1 LKNQSSSQTV
11 SLRRFG
17 SLFLFFLFTTA
28 FIVGCGYKPSS
39 TYQNKIIGENIQA
52 VVEISPKTPK
62 ESAFLKDAL
71 NDAVYTVFGA
81 NLVEKN
87 PNTKIML
94 AINSSSLNP
103 LDYDQNGFPILYRS
117 AVKLKATIIDKFN
130 KKREYLVD
138 GNYDFAV
145 SANSVI
151 NDQVKFDSFKQ
162 ASINALNKLL
172 AEITKDG
179 VKNDN

>member
-1 LKNQSSSQTV
+1 MKKIFNIPVL
-11 SLRRFG
+11 LFLAF
-17 SLFLFFLFTTA
+17 SLFIFY
-28 FIVGCGYKPSS
+28 GCGYKPSS
-39 TYQNKIIGENIQA
+39 TYQNRIIGENIQA
-52 VVEISPKTPK
+52 IVEISPKTPK

-81 NLVEKN
+81 NLVEN
-87 PNTKIML
+87 NANTKIKL
-94 AINSSSLNP
+94 SINSSSLNP
-103 LDYDQNGFPILYRS
+103 LDYDKNGFPILYRS
-117 AVKLKATIIDKFN
+117 SVSLKATIIDKYN
-130 KKREYLVD
+130 KKRDYLVN

-145 SANSVI
+145 SANSII

>member
-1 LKNQSSSQTV
+1 MKKIFFKKFLLSFFIFN
-11 SLRRFG
+11 F
-17 SLFLFFLFTTA
+17 SLFILT
-28 FIVGCGYKPSS
+28 GCGYKPSS
-39 TYQNKIIGENIQA
+39 VYQKKIIGNDIQA
-52 VVEISPKTPK
+52 VVDISSKTPK

-71 NDAVYTVFGA
+71 NDAVYSVFGA
-81 NLVEKN
+81 NLVN
-87 PNTKIML
+87 SNANTKIIL
-94 AINSSSLNP
+94 SINSSSLNP

-117 AVKLKATIIDKFN
+117 AVTLKAIVIDKFN
-130 KKREYLVD
+130 KKHVYTVN

-145 SANSVI
+145 SANSII
-151 NDQVKFDSFKQ
+151 NDQTKFDSFKQ

>member
-1 LKNQSSSQTV
+1 LKNFFKTPVFS
-11 SLRRFG
+11 
-17 SLFLFFLFTTA
+17 FLFIFNFSFLTF
-28 FIVGCGYKPSS
+28 FGCGYKPSS
-39 TYQNKIIGENIQA
+39 TYQNRIIGDNIKA
-52 VVEISPKTPK
+52 AVEISPKTPK

-81 NLVEKN
+81 NLVNEN

-94 AINSSSLNP
+94 TINSSSLNP

-117 AVKLKATIIDKFN
+117 YVSLKAKIIDKFN
-130 KKREYLVD
+130 KTRTYLVN

-145 SANSVI
+145 SPNSII
-151 NDQVKFDSFKQ
+151 NDQIKFNSFKQ